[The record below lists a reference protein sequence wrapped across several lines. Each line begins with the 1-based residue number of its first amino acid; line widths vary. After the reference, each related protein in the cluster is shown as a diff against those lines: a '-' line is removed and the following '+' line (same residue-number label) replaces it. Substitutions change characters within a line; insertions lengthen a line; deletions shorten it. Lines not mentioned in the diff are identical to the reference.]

1 MKKKKIALYGWWW
14 RFYRDNLEYLK
25 NKYDLFFA
33 DIDKKKIFFKI
44 PNSKRL
50 QIKKGNSKK
59 FIQSL
64 KFLDKKFRF
73 DLIIPNVDEE
83 ILNIVN
89 SKIKMK
95 NLYLPPHSFCK
106 LSLNK
111 LKFFDFL
118 KKKE

>member
-1 MKKKKIALYGWWW
+1 MIYFLQILIK
-14 RFYRDNLEYLK
+14 R
-25 NKYDLFFA
+25 KY
-33 DIDKKKIFFKI
+33 FFKI

-118 KKKE
+118 KKKNRKS